1 MAGVDRLRDRL
12 TARVR
17 AFRSARLPGGE
28 AATGRTARVR
38 ACRNARSRRQAGAG
52 MCAFLL
58 ALTLAGCGEPPPL
71 ADTAPSSEALAAAVL
86 DALADADADRL
97 AALALDD
104 REFREVVW
112 PHLPASR
119 PERGVP
125 ASYAWADL
133 HQKSSNALRRLV
145 ARRGGRRFTLLA
157 VDHDGETTD
166 YGAFRVHR
174 ETRLRVRDETGRE
187 IDVRFYGSTLAR
199 DGEYKVFSFVVD

>member
-17 AFRSARLPGGE
+17 AFRSARLPCGE
-28 AATGRTARVR
+28 AAAGRTARVR
-38 ACRNARSRRQAGAG
+38 AFINACSRRPAGAG
-52 MCAFLL
+52 AFLL
-58 ALTLAGCGEPPPL
+58 ALTLAACGEPPPL
-71 ADTAPSSEALAAAVL
+71 ADAAPSSEALAAAVL

-145 ARRGGRRFTLLA
+145 ARRGGHRFTLLA
-157 VDHDGETTD
+157 VDHDSETTD